1 MLVALRPYPE
11 RATRRFN
18 GVGLITIAL
27 ASALAGCSANIT
39 RLDPPS
45 YAVGEGPTN
54 SGMRRYSGGATSD
67 VPAFA
72 GNDGPSTAYAPPPV
86 RQRGGVEVAGLPA
99 IQDASNSA
107 PPAARALAVT
117 RGPAPLPSATTPP
130 PQQSAARGQQIEVQ
144 QGDTLFGL
152 SRRHNVMISDLM
164 SVNDL
169 KSPNLKP
176 GQKLYLPAGA
186 GTRTAAPSI
195 KPERP
200 LPGRPAA
207 VSAAPATEGEAYT
220 VKPGDSLYN
229 IAARHKVKVTELQR
243 LNGITDARAVKPGT
257 VLKIPTGQTAAQQ
270 SATLEPAAAPE
281 PPAKAGPATPRLAA
295 APAPA
300 VTPPAVGA
308 PSAPGLKVLNGDG
321 TRQAAVT
328 DKKTMTDTPPAP
340 AAATT
345 VAAAPAVAS
354 PVAAAAPA
362 AASASGKLR
371 WPVKGRVVQG
381 YGARADGTHND
392 GVDIAVPAG
401 ADVHAAEAGVV
412 AYAGSEVKTYGNLVL
427 LRHDNG
433 LVTAYAYNDKL
444 LVQRGDRVKRGQP
457 IAKAGKSGAAEQP
470 QLHFEVRVGSKPVDP
485 IGYLEKM

>member
-1 MLVALRPYPE
+1 MFVALRPYPVC
-11 RATRRFN
+11 AARRLH
-18 GVGLITIAL
+18 GVGLISIAI
-27 ASALAGCSANIT
+27 ATALAGCSANIT

-45 YAVGEGPTN
+45 YAVGDGPTN
-54 SGMRRYSGGATSD
+54 SGLRRSSGGATSD

-72 GNDGPSTAYAPPPV
+72 GNDGPSTAYAPPPL
-86 RQRGGVEVAGLPA
+86 RPRGGVEVAGLPP
-99 IQDASNSA
+99 IQEPTNSV
-107 PPAARALAVT
+107 PPSARALAVT
-117 RGPAPLPSATTPP
+117 RGSAPMPPASTPP
-130 PQQSAARGQQIEVQ
+130 PQPLAARGQQIEVQ
-144 QGDTLFGL
+144 PGDTLFGL

-164 SVNDL
+164 SANDL

-176 GQKLYLPAGA
+176 GQKLYLPVGA
-186 GTRTAAPSI
+186 GSRTATPSI
-195 KPERP
+195 KPERA
-200 LPGRPAA
+200 LPGRNAAATSAPAA
-207 VSAAPATEGEAYT
+207 EGEAYT

-243 LNGITDARAVKPGT
+243 LNAITDARTVKPGT
-257 VLKIPTGQTAAQQ
+257 VLRIPGGQAAALP
-270 SATLEPAAAPE
+270 SATLEPTAAPE
-281 PPAKAGPATPRLAA
+281 SPAKADPATPRLAA
-295 APAPA
+295 SRVPVAAPLNPAPA
-300 VTPPAVGA
+300 
-308 PSAPGLKVLNGDG
+308 SPGLKVLNGDG
-321 TRQAAVT
+321 TRHAAAT
-328 DKKTMTDTPPAP
+328 DKKTMTDTPASP
-340 AAATT
+340 AATTT
-345 VAAAPAVAS
+345 VAAAPVAAS
-354 PVAAAAPA
+354 PAPA
-362 AASASGKLR
+362 AASAAGKLR

-427 LRHDNG
+427 LRHDSG

-457 IAKAGKSGAAEQP
+457 IAKAGNSGAADQP